1 MTKAIVAGVPPRLVP
16 MLLAYIAGFLDIC
29 TYLGLVGVFVAQL
42 TGSLVMVGS
51 GIVSGRQELLTV
63 MAIPTFFVAG
73 GVATALAVARSS
85 AGVPLRWVL
94 ALECA
99 LLTAML
105 ALMLGAAPLGGR
117 GSPAVIAS
125 ALLGIAAMGVQSAM
139 VRLFM
144 KGAPSTNVMTSNTT
158 QLAIDVTILLL
169 ALFGRGDPAQSREA
183 RDRLGVYW
191 LTFAGF
197 LSGTASGWLAFDRL
211 GLLALAAPLAVAY
224 GLLAW
229 TFRNARPLRM
239 A

>member
-1 MTKAIVAGVPPRLVP
+1 MTRAITATAPPRLLPV
-16 MLLAYIAGFLDIC
+16 LLAYIAGFIDIC

-42 TGSLVMVGS
+42 TGSVVMAGS

-63 MAIPTFFVAG
+63 LAIPTFFVAG
-73 GVATALAVARSS
+73 GVATALAVARAA

-117 GSPAVIAS
+117 ESPTMIAA

-139 VRLFM
+139 VRLFL

-158 QLAIDVTILLL
+158 QLAIDVTLLLL
-169 ALFGRGDPAQSREA
+169 ARLGSGDPAQAREA
-183 RDRLGVYW
+183 HDRVRVYW
-191 LTFAGF
+191 VTAAGF
-197 LSGTASGWLAFDRL
+197 VAGTACGWLVFDRI
-211 GLLALAAPLAVAY
+211 GLVALVVPLALAY
-224 GLLAW
+224 GLLGW
-229 TFRNARPLRM
+229 TLRAPAPLQS